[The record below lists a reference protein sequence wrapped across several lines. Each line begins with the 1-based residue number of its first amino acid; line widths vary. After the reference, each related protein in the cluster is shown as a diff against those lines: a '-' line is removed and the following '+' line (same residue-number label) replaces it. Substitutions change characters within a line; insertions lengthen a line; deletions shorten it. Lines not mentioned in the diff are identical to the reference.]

1 MKRRNKIL
9 SFLLAFAL
17 IVTAVPNE
25 WTVRAPE
32 AEAAGEEGTTTITPA
47 ENQLVYWD
55 STDVEDD
62 NTIGTDG
69 TVKTTSKEYSGIEYN
84 TGYSSSA
91 LVAFNNATELALNEE
106 KIREVFGE
114 SSGTVNV
121 SNNNFEYQWYEEI
134 AGKRVVLEEETAN
147 RLSSAVKI
155 RNTAK
160 KRTFICKVTLAG
172 ATIGSDSK
180 TKEDMVN
187 PENYQLTFERKYEM
201 NYTGTWVEKENI
213 SEYFNGVDDVKDVTI
228 RAHHKTDCYKYDD
241 YIMGVSELRGSHYNS
256 YFNYTWTAHFKEGK
270 AKALDEN
277 TLVIDSSEHQRYL
290 SSATR
295 MDGCQFLDVDGEKK
309 QVDYYECSV
318 DLCYGYQ
325 VIDTISK
332 KYTFRYEPFYINGD
346 GTDEETIDIRTN
358 GTAQME
364 VNARIGDTEAIVPG
378 SLSYQWY
385 EVDKDGNAKE
395 LPGETASSYT
405 TRVKDPTVSYRVDVT
420 AQEQEGFEGPVY
432 DKVLSRTFKFRGS
445 DGYLL
450 KDISNSYLS
459 MNIGDTEKL
468 YVKPQ
473 VDEGYT
479 LSYQWEKL
487 SYAKDEEGNYLDEE
501 GNPTYSWSSNKKVIS
516 EELGTN
522 NECEVK
528 PTKESDFEYITD
540 WDINSE
546 TYASSF
552 NYKATVT
559 VKKGD
564 ETVNTHVYTFR
575 IREDIS
581 CQETDMSSTTQ
592 VLDPGDD
599 LELFVKTEE
608 KGGFTQE
615 KIWYEKVDEGPGV
628 ETTNVETGETK
639 VVSANKYLSED
650 EKFEVPEHDMAEQG
664 SFISG
669 KYDAELGKYVSVY
682 NYTFWKKVGDGD
694 NYTKKGKSGS
704 DIVDVRGEYKYLMNM
719 YRASEAGNEDAVR
732 LGYSE
737 HDFTVTYDSDLSA
750 YAKNRFRSVKAGEKA
765 KLQVVA
771 QTKSSVYKMKY
782 KWEKQQDSA
791 DGSSYKVLEDV
802 TGATYEISKA
812 ALTDAGRYRV
822 TVSDEY
828 GTELDPIYIWLSV
841 SENDNEVTDDDVTA
855 VCFTPETTT
864 YHLGMGQ
871 NVKLKLDMKLSDKN
885 ADVFYAWY
893 RNERVKRNGE
903 YNEYYTKDNW
913 ELLGED
919 KDTYSLTIDDEE
931 DYTQY
936 KCLAVYRRNETEYAQ
951 KEVMFDVRHAYPAEL
966 ERMTPATQIKKRGDS
981 ATYTVRLIQDDT
993 TQAVK
998 YQWYRYDNESG
1009 KRIDIE
1015 GATKETYTVNAL
1027 AKGDFGNIYC
1037 EATDSATG
1045 ERVAERAVFTTRVYK
1060 NGAYLETNYDTV
1072 EAEIDDAKTVL
1083 GAPEIA
1089 RSEGLNFTYQWYR
1102 YSYDDTYDDMRR
1114 TIIYGATDATYTI
1127 DEIGDNEFGR
1137 YECEIYEDGDYFDS
1151 YYTTVVTP
1159 ADEPEEEGKEPVEV
1173 SVREGYETE
1182 VKAFLGSSAKF
1193 AVDAKSNKGLD
1204 LKYQWYFVSRSTY
1217 GKEAIGGATE
1227 AEYEVK
1233 NVLTAKTGSYYC
1245 VVTDE
1250 EGNQAESERFV
1261 LKTTTGLN
1269 IETEGMDPEDIIGV
1283 QTTFGAQN
1291 VVLTVTATA
1300 STEHGYQ
1307 PFFQWYHGTI
1317 NDKGLLYGETSQTL
1331 TISSIDEDA
1340 LGYYY
1345 CTVKDSSGADYTLGY
1360 YLYVNNNL
1368 NVYPSTYHVLS
1379 QADGSAKMY
1388 VTATANAG
1396 CAISYQWSKWGYD
1409 EEEDVSR
1416 YIDIEG
1422 AVSDV
1427 LAISPLTSEAY
1438 GSYRCVVSTVGE
1450 QKNYYFSLQPSYGAK
1465 ADRDF
1470 ARQGDVITVSAELE
1484 NPASDYT
1491 YSYQWYEKEPVTGT
1505 YRRMKDG
1512 TGAVYAKSAPVVDLS
1527 DQYTGD
1533 RKYSYN
1539 ELGYVPVE
1547 YKCVVTVSDGKD
1559 EWTEEVDTGVNV
1571 LPAFTY
1577 QTVYPE
1583 TNHPNDKAFDL
1594 KGYQGAGAE
1603 SLKVTFDAQTDLG
1616 SASLYVI
1623 DASGKCK
1630 VYDAENDELL
1640 AGNTIAVSGDSVVFL
1655 MNGNRKADS
1664 YGYKVSAIE
1673 HVVTPQPGAAAGQ
1686 PGAATAI
1693 TGTQPGAVK
1702 AGGKTAA
1709 KKGKKYTIKNLVYK
1723 VTNTSGKKKAV
1734 TVVGAKS
1741 KKVTSVNIPA
1751 TVKIGGASYKVTAIA
1766 AKAFQG
1772 CGKLKKVTIGKNVK
1786 TIGASAFAKDK
1797 KLTKLAVKGT
1807 ALKSVGK
1814 KAFNKVPKKAK
1825 IAAPKKS
1832 KKAYKKL
1839 LKKGGFKGKVK

>member
-32 AEAAGEEGTTTITPA
+32 VEAAGEGTTTIKPA
-47 ENQLVYWD
+47 PDQLVYWD
-55 STDVEDD
+55 WESISDDVSSDA
-62 NTIGTDG
+62 
-69 TVKTTSKEYSGIEYN
+69 TVRTTER
-84 TGYSSSA
+84 TYSSPKYNSTLSA
-91 LVAFNNATELALNEE
+91 FGRVSSDVALNTDE
-106 KIREVFGE
+106 IIQVIGGG
-114 SSGTVNV
+114 SGTNV
-121 SNNNFEYQWYEEI
+121 SVVQADFDYQWYEETD
-134 AGKRVVLEEETAN
+134 GKRNILEGETS
-147 RLSSAVKI
+147 RELSSDVEI
-155 RNTAK
+155 TNTAK
-160 KRTFICKVTLAG
+160 VRNFVCVATLASV
-172 ATIGSDSK
+172 TIDDEFYNVTRSIA
-180 TKEDMVN
+180 ED
-187 PENYQLTFERKYEM
+187 YKISFEQKYEM
-201 NYTGTWVEKENI
+201 TYTGIWVEKENI
-213 SEYFNGVDDVKDVTI
+213 SNYFDGLDDVKDVTV
-228 RAHHKTDCYKYDD
+228 RAHKKEDCYEYVGMNGYDLN
-241 YIMGVSELRGSHYNS
+241 VKELRAWGTNS
-256 YFNYTWTAHFKEGK
+256 YFNYSWTAHLKEGK
-270 AKALDEN
+270 TKALDGNTKNLGAEN
-277 TLVIDSSEHQRYL
+277 HVKSVPVVSGQ
-290 SSATR
+290 
-295 MDGCQFLDVDGEKK
+295 GQFLEDENGELR

-332 KYTFRYEPFYINGD
+332 KYTFRYEPFYINGE

-358 GTAQME
+358 GTAQMK

-405 TRVKDPTVSYRVDVT
+405 IRVKDPSVSYRVNVT

-432 DKVLSRTFKFRGS
+432 DKVLSRTFKFIGS

-501 GNPTYSWSSNKKVIS
+501 GNPTYSRYDAKVVS
-516 EELGTN
+516 EDLGTN
-522 NECEVK
+522 NECEVNPK
-528 PTKESDFEYITD
+528 KESDFEYITD

-546 TYASSF
+546 TYATSF

-669 KYDAELGKYVSVY
+669 EYDAELGKYVSVY
-682 NYTFWKKVGDGD
+682 NYTFWKKVGEGD

-791 DGSSYKVLEDV
+791 DVNSFKVLEDV

-828 GTELDPIYIWLSV
+828 GTELEPIYIWLSV
-841 SENDNEVTDDDVTA
+841 SENDKEETDDDVTA

-903 YNEYYTKDNW
+903 YNDYYTKDNW

-966 ERMTPATQIKKRGDS
+966 ERLTPATQIKKRGDS
-981 ATYTVRLIQDDT
+981 ATYTVRLIQDDMA
-993 TQAVK
+993 QAVK
-998 YQWYRYDNESG
+998 YQWYKYDYESG

-1015 GATKETYTVNAL
+1015 GATKETYTVNTL

-1045 ERVAERAVFTTRVYK
+1045 KRVAERAVFTTRVYK

-1102 YSYDDTYDDMRR
+1102 YSYDDTYDDMSR

-1396 CAISYQWSKWGYD
+1396 CAISYQWSKWGHD
-1409 EEEDVSR
+1409 EEEDEDR
-1416 YIDIEG
+1416 YIDIAG
-1422 AVSDV
+1422 ATSDV

-1772 CGKLKKVTIGKNVK
+1772 CGKLKKITIGKNVK

-1797 KLTKLAVKGT
+1797 KLTKIAVKGT

-1825 IAAPKKS
+1825 ITAPKKS
-1832 KKAYKKL
+1832 KKAYKKQ